1 MLCLNAGGVPV
12 FASEDTNGTGISH
25 RACIIR
31 IVRPAVFFRRELPL
45 IVMSPDRI
53 GMQGERNADIRSTM
67 RLKRAINKLRCPEE
81 TSILY
86 IIEVEV
92 CLAIEL
98 IPVISGIM
106 NAVNRHFLSIAVGAS
121 ILALALPVSFLWVKP
136 FIPFLLGII
145 MFGMGTTIQLHD
157 FRDVWE
163 KRHVVFLAAL
173 LQFTLMPG
181 LGVIISLLL
190 SLPEEVMIGMV
201 LVGSCPG
208 GTASNV
214 IVYLARGNVALSVT
228 MTMFSTVLAPL
239 LTPGIIFLLLSRS
252 VDLSFASLFLSVF
265 QVVAVPLAAGVLVR
279 YFFGNPVVRYSD
291 FLPGVSVLSIT
302 LIIACVMALNADK
315 VMALPLAV
323 AGAVVMHNLLGLL
336 AGYGMARLL
345 SCRRV
350 DCRTVAIEI
359 GMQNSGLGVALAN
372 QFFQPLS
379 ALPGALFSLWHNLSG
394 IVLAKYWEK
403 RKSPE

>member
-1 MLCLNAGGVPV
+1 
-12 FASEDTNGTGISH
+12 
-25 RACIIR
+25 
-31 IVRPAVFFRRELPL
+31 
-45 IVMSPDRI
+45 MSV
-53 GMQGERNADIRSTM
+53 
-67 RLKRAINKLRCPEE
+67 L
-81 TSILY
+81 
-86 IIEVEV
+86 
-92 CLAIEL
+92 
-98 IPVISGIM
+98 
-106 NAVNRHFLSIAVGAS
+106 NRHFLSIAVGAS
-121 ILALALPVSFLWVKP
+121 IIALVAPVSFLWVKP
-136 FIPFLLGII
+136 LIPFLLGVI

-163 KRHVVFLAAL
+163 KRRVVFLAAL
-173 LQFTLMPG
+173 VQFTVMPG
-181 LGVIISLLL
+181 LGVIISSLLL
-190 SLPEEVMIGMV
+190 LPEEVMIGMV

-214 IVYLARGNVALSVT
+214 IVYLGRGNVALSVT
-228 MTMFSTVLAPL
+228 MTMFSTMLAPL
-239 LTPGIIFLLLSRS
+239 LTPGIIYLLLSRS

-265 QVVAVPLAAGVLVR
+265 QVVAVPLVAGLLVR
-279 YFFGNPVVRYSD
+279 HFFSDPVVRYSD

-315 VMALPLAV
+315 VTALPVAV

-336 AGYGMARLL
+336 AGYGVARLS
-345 SCRRV
+345 SCGRV
-350 DCRTVAIEI
+350 DCRTVAVEI

-403 RKSPE
+403 RNSPE